1 VSVKPLFLE
10 ASTTANVA
18 SSDGHRVP
26 CATRRDIMIRNVV
39 AVALAPALAA
49 GALALTTGSVVASA
63 DPLPYGPDTCID
75 GFVWRNA
82 RDGDPV
88 CVTPS
93 TRDMVAQENA
103 DPGAHKDPNG
113 AYGPQSCAQGYV
125 WRQAFDGDTICVT
138 PDIRSQTLAD
148 NAAAASRKA
157 ANKPAPQAS
166 NDTVVLKATGGGTAR
181 SIDVYDP
188 DAEPRQY
195 DVALPFTHS
204 RSGGAKS
211 GQLYEIVVLG
221 KDGAQ
226 PGCSITSG
234 NQVVV
239 SQPAGGSGQCVW
251 VAP

>member
-10 ASTTANVA
+10 APTRANVA
-18 SSDGHRVP
+18 SVGRPPGAV
-26 CATRRDIMIRNVV
+26 RNQEDIMIRNVV

-49 GALALTTGSVVASA
+49 GALALTAGSVVASA

-166 NDTVVLKATGGGTAR
+166 NDTVALQVTGGGRAST
-181 SIDVYDP
+181 IDVYDP
-188 DAEPRQY
+188 QAQPRQY
-195 DVALPFTHS
+195 DVALPYTHS
-204 RSGGAKS
+204 RPGGAKS

-226 PGCSITSG
+226 PGCTITSG
-234 NQVVV
+234 SQVVA